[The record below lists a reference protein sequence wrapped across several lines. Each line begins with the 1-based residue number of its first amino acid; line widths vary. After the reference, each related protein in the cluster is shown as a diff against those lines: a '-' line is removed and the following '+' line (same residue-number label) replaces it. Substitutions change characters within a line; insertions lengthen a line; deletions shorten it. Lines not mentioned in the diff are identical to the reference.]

1 MKTTGFHV
9 KMGKEGKTQTCQCSP
24 KRRRKGSP
32 SSHLTPSSRSSSPSL
47 AVTCRRCDE
56 DSTYDSAVEPPPTW
70 VYMLVWIASVLVYLN
85 GLNGDFVHDDISAIT
100 TNADVIGTN
109 PISHVFL
116 NDYWGK
122 PMSDPLS
129 HKSYRP
135 FTILTFRA
143 NYQLFGLRP
152 FGFHLVNILLH
163 SCVCLLLTK
172 LLLRVVRVPQG
183 TALSAGLIFATHP
196 IHTEAVTG
204 VVGRAD
210 VLAAITFLAAILS
223 YHRAMECDRNDIRR
237 AYYIKEREDS
247 HSSCCDR
254 WESGKG
260 MAELDE
266 EDDAEVEEEE
276 YTTEYVMAADLVSY
290 EVMKKEASL
299 FGDRR
304 RNDGNESYEKTTREV
319 VSSEGT
325 VWVRRAG
332 ILAAAGTLCKE
343 NALTSLAVCAAWDL
357 ILHRKHVRRL
367 FHKKPPDKALERVMR
382 RLLYLSSMICG
393 ILFLRL
399 LLQGGGSPVFS
410 DQDNPAACSSSL
422 ITRALTFAYLP
433 SFNGWL
439 LLCPWKLS
447 HDWQMASVPLLT
459 SALDAR
465 NVFSF
470 VFYGLLLLLFKA
482 GWSLKGYEGRAV
494 LLGLAMLVLPFLPAT
509 NLFFTVGFV
518 VAERILYIPSVGW
531 SLVVS
536 IGLSRV
542 GRLRAASLLL
552 LMMAFSCRTVQRNRD
567 WESRASL
574 AIAGLKTLPH
584 NAKMHYNYANLQK
597 DLGNMNLAEYH
608 YREAIRLWPEHSSA
622 HNNLATLLNDTSEA
636 ETHFRLALKA
646 HPQHARAYYN
656 LASLKNRR
664 QGGVAE
670 AMLLLEKSLTHDAS
684 NKDAVSA
691 LAGMYVDAGRPAD
704 AERLHLTLLR
714 ARPFDPVVHNNY
726 AAFLHTVGRKHAAL
740 HHYQTA
746 LDLDPEHTVA
756 LVNTAMLMRSL
767 RHNNQAEI
775 LYKRAL
781 ALTWDPEIGESLGK
795 LYLNT
800 GRLEEASLTFSTVL
814 RLYPHM
820 LSSRVYL
827 ARVKLQ
833 QKCYTDSQELLLQ
846 VLSQEPHHQEALF
859 QLSLLYTYTNRSQDA
874 LALAHRAAH
883 NCSNPPAF
891 CAHIHAHYADL
902 LKDRNHDEEAAQ
914 NYRVAVAL
922 EPSLTHAHVNLGA
935 LYHTKGNYQQAWH
948 HYLTAHGGSL
958 QQPTSR
964 EHGEVKEAPPYQ
976 PSSLSAKLPQQ
987 LLMTTSFIL
996 IPLRQQQQ
1004 QCCSQ
1009 WSKAKV
1015 IQKVKSFYQT
1025 NGFTQFFWS
1034 LPVPIIMECQI
1045 FFL

>member
-1 MKTTGFHV
+1 MRDTGLHV
-9 KMGKEGKTQTCQCSP
+9 KMGKEGRTQTCQCSP
-24 KRRRKGSP
+24 KRRRRGSP
-32 SSHLTPSSRSSSPSL
+32 GSSSPSASSPRSSSPSL
-47 AVTCRRCDE
+47 SLSCRRCDE
-56 DSTYDSAVEPPPTW
+56 GNAYDAPSAEPPPTW
-70 VYMLVWIASVLVYLN
+70 VYMLVWVASVLVYFN

-109 PISHVFL
+109 PISHVFF

-223 YHRAMECDRNDIRR
+223 YHRAMECDRDEIRR
-237 AYYIKEREDS
+237 TYYIKEREDDS
-247 HSSCCDR
+247 TSSYCDR
-254 WESGKG
+254 WESATADEEQDKADEEEE
-260 MAELDE
+260 MAEE
-266 EDDAEVEEEE
+266 GGAAGGE
-276 YTTEYVMAADLVSY
+276 YTTEYLMADLVSY
-290 EVMKKEASL
+290 ELVKKEAAASL
-299 FGDRR
+299 FRKAEAFDREE
-304 RNDGNESYEKTTREV
+304 RNHREG
-319 VSSEGT
+319 SSEGM

-343 NALTSLAVCAAWDL
+343 NAVTSLAVCAAWDL

-367 FHKKPPDKALERVMR
+367 FHKKPPDKPLEGVIR
-382 RLLYLSSMICG
+382 RLLCLSSMICG
-393 ILFLRL
+393 ILLLRL

-470 VFYGLLLLLFKA
+470 VFYGVILLLFKA

-552 LMMAFSCRTVQRNRD
+552 LMMAFSCRTIQRNRD
-567 WESRASL
+567 WESRATL

-597 DLGNMNLAEYH
+597 DLGHMDLAEYH

-664 QGGVAE
+664 QGGLAE
-670 AMLLLEKSLTHDAS
+670 AMHLLEKSLTHDAT

-767 RHNNQAEI
+767 RHNKQAEI

-781 ALTWDPEIGESLGK
+781 ELTWDPEIGESLGK

-814 RLYPHM
+814 RLYPHVV
-820 LSSRVYL
+820 SSRVYL

-846 VLSQEPHHQEALF
+846 VLSEEPHHQDALF
-859 QLSLLYTYTNRSQDA
+859 QLSLLYTYTNRTQEA

-883 NCSNPPAF
+883 NCSTPPAF

-914 NYRVAVAL
+914 
-922 EPSLTHAHVNLGA
+922 
-935 LYHTKGNYQQAWH
+935 WH
-948 HYLTAHGGSL
+948 WNPA
-958 QQPTSR
+958 
-964 EHGEVKEAPPYQ
+964 
-976 PSSLSAKLPQQ
+976 
-987 LLMTTSFIL
+987 
-996 IPLRQQQQ
+996 
-1004 QCCSQ
+1004 
-1009 WSKAKV
+1009 
-1015 IQKVKSFYQT
+1015 
-1025 NGFTQFFWS
+1025 
-1034 LPVPIIMECQI
+1034 
-1045 FFL
+1045 

>member
-1 MKTTGFHV
+1 MRDTGLHV
-9 KMGKEGKTQTCQCSP
+9 KMGKEGRTQTCQCSP
-24 KRRRKGSP
+24 KRRRRGSP
-32 SSHLTPSSRSSSPSL
+32 GSSSPSASSPRSSSPSL
-47 AVTCRRCDE
+47 SLSCRRCDE
-56 DSTYDSAVEPPPTW
+56 GNAYDAPSAEPPPTW
-70 VYMLVWIASVLVYLN
+70 VYMLVWVASVLVYFN

-109 PISHVFL
+109 PISHVFF

-223 YHRAMECDRNDIRR
+223 YHRAMECDRDEIRR
-237 AYYIKEREDS
+237 TYYIKEREDDS
-247 HSSCCDR
+247 TSSYCDR
-254 WESGKG
+254 WESATADEEQDKADEEEE
-260 MAELDE
+260 MAEE
-266 EDDAEVEEEE
+266 GGAAGGE
-276 YTTEYVMAADLVSY
+276 YTTEYLMADLVSY
-290 EVMKKEASL
+290 ELVKKEAAASL
-299 FGDRR
+299 FRKAEAFDREE
-304 RNDGNESYEKTTREV
+304 RNHREG
-319 VSSEGT
+319 SSEGM

-343 NALTSLAVCAAWDL
+343 NAVTSLAVCAAWDL

-367 FHKKPPDKALERVMR
+367 FHKKPPDKPLEGVIR
-382 RLLYLSSMICG
+382 RLLCLSSMICG
-393 ILFLRL
+393 ILLLRL

-470 VFYGLLLLLFKA
+470 VFYGVILLLFKA

-552 LMMAFSCRTVQRNRD
+552 LMMAFSCRTIQRNRD
-567 WESRASL
+567 WESRATL

-597 DLGNMNLAEYH
+597 DLGHMDLAEYH

-656 LASLKNRR
+656 LASLKKR
-664 QGGVAE
+664 QGGLAE
-670 AMLLLEKSLTHDAS
+670 AMHLLEKSLTHDAT

-767 RHNNQAEI
+767 RHNKQAEI

-781 ALTWDPEIGESLGK
+781 ELTWDPEIGESLGK

-814 RLYPHM
+814 RLYPHVV
-820 LSSRVYL
+820 SSRVYL

-846 VLSQEPHHQEALF
+846 VLSEEPHHQDALF
-859 QLSLLYTYTNRSQDA
+859 QLSLLYTYTNRTQEA

-883 NCSNPPAF
+883 NCSTPPAF

-948 HYLTAHGGSL
+948 HYLTAHGQDPSNSL
-958 QQPTSR
+958 LR
-964 EHGEVKEAPPYQ
+964 ENME
-976 PSSLSAKLPQQ
+976 KLRR
-987 LLMTTSFIL
+987 LHHI
-996 IPLRQQQQ
+996 
-1004 QCCSQ
+1004 SQ
-1009 WSKAKV
+1009 V
-1015 IQKVKSFYQT
+1015 P
-1025 NGFTQFFWS
+1025 S
-1034 LPVPIIMECQI
+1034 LPNC
-1045 FFL
+1045 LNNS